1 MLRFSLSVLVC
12 VVMVAG
18 LVGCDGGGGAGT
30 ATVSGT
36 VTYNG
41 SPVEGASVVFA
52 PTDSSGKTAAG
63 TTDAQGNFT
72 LTTVEAGD
80 GAVPGAYGV
89 TVTKLEGG
97 AAPGETLTEEEA
109 YARHFP
115 GSGTAAA
122 QPAEVKDL
130 LPPKYKTAATSE
142 LTATVE
148 AGGRNKFTFELK
160 DE

>member
-30 ATVSGT
+30 VAISGT

-72 LTTVEAGD
+72 LTTIEAGD
-80 GAVPGAYGV
+80 GAMPGVY
-89 TVTKLEGG
+89 TVTITKVEGG
-97 AAPGETLTEEEA
+97 AAPGETQTEEEA
-109 YARHFP
+109 YESAFP
-115 GSGTAAA
+115 GSGTAAE
-122 QPAEVKDL
+122 PAEVKDL
-130 LPPKYKTAATSE
+130 LPGKYKTAATSE